1 MPQRSPATTDKYA
14 AHWRTLSLMPG
25 APACVIKAAHLY
37 FIGIHHPDR
46 GGDPE
51 VAKRLNIAFDEL
63 KDRGSK
69 PNEHVASFFEGE
81 PWHILGVSSNAD
93 KTLAERAG
101 KALAGELASFQRLSE
116 RVRWAVQHFGEAGTS
131 PDRRPRV
138 KITPPAPPPR
148 RATTPERPRE
158 RPPSTPGK
166 PAGLPVSIDFGN
178 VDWNST
184 TTRELRL
191 TWEQYAPYNI
201 SVDAQA
207 PITATVAASK
217 AKPGRF
223 VVTMEIDW
231 RSPEFEGKAA
241 LRGYT
246 LHAAVM
252 IRWPGGE
259 ATVPARGTILYPAE
273 IAVSPVEIDLGTV
286 SMRQPVR
293 TDIVLMSTGAAV
305 AEITASAWIAR
316 VDGAGKVI
324 DGPLRLKANTAVR
337 VPVAVQWAPIID
349 RAASV
354 APGKPVRPTG
364 KITIRW
370 GQRTLDVPVVMV
382 VNRK

>member
-1 MPQRSPATTDKYA
+1 MPQRPAAAPDKYA
-14 AHWRTLSLMPG
+14 VHWRTLSLMPG
-25 APACVIKAAHLY
+25 APTCVIKAAHLY

-46 GGDPE
+46 GGDAE

-93 KTLAERAG
+93 RALAERAG
-101 KALAGELASFQRLSE
+101 KALAGELTSFQRLSE
-116 RVRWAVQHFGEAGTS
+116 RVRWAVQHFGEAGTAT
-131 PDRRPRV
+131 DKRPRT

-148 RATTPERPRE
+148 RAPAPPPRD
-158 RPPSTPGK
+158 RAPATPGK
-166 PAGLPVSIDFGN
+166 PAGLPIAIDFGN
-178 VDWNST
+178 VSWNAD

-201 SVDAQA
+201 TVEAEA
-207 PITATVAASK
+207 PVVASVAASK

-223 VVTMEIDW
+223 VVTLRIDW
-231 RSPEFEGKAA
+231 RSPEFEGKAS

-246 LHAAVM
+246 LHAPVTV
-252 IRWPGGE
+252 RWPGGE
-259 ATVPARGTILYPAE
+259 ATVPARGVIHYPAE
-273 IAVSPVEIDLGTV
+273 VAVSPTEIDLGTV

-305 AEITASAWIAR
+305 AEVSASAWLAR
-316 VDGAGKVI
+316 VDSGGKVI
-324 DGPLRLKANTAVR
+324 DGPLRLKANTPVR
-337 VPVAVQWAPIID
+337 VPIAVQWAPIVE
-349 RAASV
+349 RAANV
-354 APGKPVRPTG
+354 ERGKPVRPTG

-370 GQRTLDVPVVMV
+370 GERTLDVPVVMV